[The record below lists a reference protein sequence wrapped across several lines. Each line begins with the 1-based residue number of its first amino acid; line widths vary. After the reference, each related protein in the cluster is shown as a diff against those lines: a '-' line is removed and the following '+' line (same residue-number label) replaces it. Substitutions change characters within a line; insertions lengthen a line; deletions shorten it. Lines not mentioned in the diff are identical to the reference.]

1 MLKSNQKNLFDR
13 LYKNMLELVNRRQ
26 KQNCNST
33 LCNLNLITKG
43 IEFYRNDIV
52 IVHCVLN

>member
-26 KQNCNST
+26 KQN
-33 LCNLNLITKG
+33 
-43 IEFYRNDIV
+43 V
-52 IVHCVLN
+52 IAHYVI